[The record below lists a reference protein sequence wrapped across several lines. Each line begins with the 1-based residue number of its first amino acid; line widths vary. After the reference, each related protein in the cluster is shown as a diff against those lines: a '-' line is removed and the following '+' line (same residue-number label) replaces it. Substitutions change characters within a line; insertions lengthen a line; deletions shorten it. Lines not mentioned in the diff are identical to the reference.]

1 MESAINI
8 DKSRL
13 MRDGEHDGNG
23 RASCH
28 DARRGGAQKPATI
41 SADLF
46 GGVTRVHRLSPRS
59 GRSFSAALAACIRRP
74 TATGG
79 F

>member
-13 MRDGEHDGNG
+13 TRDGEHDGNG

-41 SADLF
+41 SVDLF

-59 GRSFSAALAACIRRP
+59 GRSFSAALAARIRRP
-74 TATGG
+74 TATRG